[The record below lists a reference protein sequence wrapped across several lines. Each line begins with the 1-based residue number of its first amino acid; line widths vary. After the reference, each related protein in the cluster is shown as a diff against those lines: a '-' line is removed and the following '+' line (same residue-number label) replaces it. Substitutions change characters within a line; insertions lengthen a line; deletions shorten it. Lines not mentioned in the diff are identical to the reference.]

1 MRSARAPMRRAL
13 ALAAVAVVAA
23 CTAVPLP
30 REGNYHA
37 SDADL
42 AVTRIL
48 HGSLVLEL
56 SKTPVLV
63 DPWFHSSVWTRQT
76 EPLGLTPDHLPPA
89 AAVLLTNH
97 HAGHFDDEALADIAK
112 HTSRVIAPPALADR
126 LRALGFTDVTPLEW
140 WSDTTIGPIRVTAVP
155 AGRSA
160 HQNGYVLASDRVRLY
175 VADDSHRTDAL
186 VDIATAFPNLD
197 VAFLPIGGKVMLG
210 FARTMGPQEA
220 ANAAVLLKPRR
231 VVPIGYGAAGGFPF
245 VWYARDPIQT
255 FEAAVGPKGFTPE
268 RVVVLDTGES
278 WHYYR

>member
-1 MRSARAPMRRAL
+1 MRRAR
-13 ALAAVAVVAA
+13 ALLRSSLPLAVAIVAA

-30 REGNYHA
+30 REGTYHP

-56 SKTPVLV
+56 SKTTVLV
-63 DPWFHSSVWTRQT
+63 DPWFHSSIWTRQT
-76 EPLGLTPDHLPPA
+76 EPLGLTPEHLPPV
-89 AAVLLTNH
+89 AAVLLTNR
-97 HAGHFDDEALADIAK
+97 HAAHFDAEALGEIAK
-112 HTSRVIAPPALADR
+112 HTSRAIAPTALADP

-155 AGRSA
+155 AGRSGR
-160 HQNGYVLASDRVRLY
+160 QNGYVLAGDRVRVY
-175 VADDSHRTDAL
+175 VADDSPRTDV

-210 FARTMGPQEA
+210 LARTTSPQEA
-220 ANAAVLLKPRR
+220 AEAAVLLKPRR

-245 VWYARDPIQT
+245 VWYARDPVLT
-255 FEAAVGPKGFTPE
+255 FEQAVGPQGFGPE
-268 RVVVLDTGES
+268 RVVVLGPGES

>member
-1 MRSARAPMRRAL
+1 MRPPIRRTL
-13 ALAAVAVVAA
+13 LLAVAVLAA

-30 REGNYHA
+30 RESTYHA

-56 SKTPVLV
+56 SKTTVLV

-76 EPLGLTPDHLPPA
+76 EPLGLTPDRLPA
-89 AAVLLTNH
+89 VAAVLLTNH
-97 HAGHFDDEALADIAK
+97 HPGHYDEESLAEIAK
-112 HTSRVIAPPALADR
+112 RTPRVIAPPSLEDK

-140 WSDTTIGPIRVTAVP
+140 WADTTIGAIRVTAVP
-155 AGRSA
+155 AGRSGN
-160 HQNGYVLASDRVRLY
+160 QNGYVLTGDRVRVYL
-175 VADDSHRTDAL
+175 ADESHRSDAL
-186 VDIATAFPNLD
+186 VDVATAFPDLD
-197 VAFLPIGGKVMLG
+197 VAFLPIGGKVTLG

-220 ANAAVLLKPRR
+220 AKAAVLLKPRR

-245 VWYARDPIQT
+245 VWYARDPIVT
-255 FEAAVGPKGFTPE
+255 FEKAVGPAGFTPE
-268 RVVVLDTGES
+268 RVVVLDPGES